1 MSDNSSLDAAMEL
14 MERYEASRTETHYFD
29 LQENERV
36 LVQTAGRIFGSYVEA
51 GLVTPETKDKYI
63 EAAIKDAI
71 TIASRIEDIVSEK
84 AEQPE

>member
-1 MSDNSSLDAAMEL
+1 MSENSSLDEAMNL

-51 GLVTPETKDKYI
+51 GLVTPDTRDEYI
-63 EAAIKDAI
+63 DRAIRDAI
-71 TIASRIEDIVSEK
+71 TIASRIENIVSEK
-84 AEQPE
+84 EEQPD